1 MTRSV
6 SGPGSPITVGSLPAG
21 DYEFTVTATNSAGT
35 GGHSVSSAPTSVAG
49 DSAPPAAS
57 VTVDFRTTGHP
68 LDKWS
73 VGSTISTFSGSGLA
87 NINRSPAWRA
97 SLGALGPLSWR
108 IPLRYAKGHPG
119 SSASGAQTSGD
130 AVTYIENIRSIGGTP
145 YPGIGGDSRNNGES
159 TDDVA
164 AFVRY
169 FDDGGGARAGGRLE
183 RLAIGNEPDTGTGGP
198 PYLEALDGLVAAAK
212 RADSA
217 ILCEAPS
224 AAYWDADFLA
234 SAAGHVGVDILAY
247 HAYDGADTDG
257 GGFPTTI
264 QYHQHILDLRA
275 MRGGLRYG
283 VEEVNWHSAGDVA
296 GFFDW
301 RNTCFIASVIGQVIT
316 AGGHVNHY
324 ADSNGALGLLNDGNG
339 QGQPG
344 AFGDP
349 LPAYWG
355 IGMWTGM
362 NGTFR
367 RFGGATVPATS
378 TVTDVDVFATDNA
391 KIVLVN
397 KDTAAH
403 AVTVGLGGRDS
414 GVYDVWQT
422 ARASPTAAPRRVV
435 HGAGYSRSLVSL
447 TLPAGT
453 VSSLEL
459 DAG

>member
-1 MTRSV
+1 MTYSA
-6 SGPGSPITVGSLPAG
+6 SGPGSPITIGVLPAG
-21 DYEFTVTATNSAGT
+21 TYTFTVTATNSAGT
-35 GGHSVSSAPTSVAG
+35 SPASAVSPPASVSGSG
-49 DSAPPAAS
+49 APPAAS
-57 VTVDFRTTGHP
+57 VSVDFRTTAYP

-73 VGSTISTFSGSGLA
+73 VGSTISTFSGSGRA
-87 NINRSPAWRA
+87 NMNRSASWLA

-108 IPLRYAKGHPG
+108 IPLRYAKGNPG

-130 AVTYIENIRSIGGTP
+130 AVTYIRNIRSIGGTP
-145 YPGIGGDSRNNGES
+145 YVAIGGNTSNNGES

-169 FDDGGGARAGGRLE
+169 FNDGGGDRAGGKLE
-183 RLAIGNEPDTGTGGP
+183 RLAIGNEPDTGVNGP
-198 PYLEALDGLVAAAK
+198 PYLKALDGLIAAAK
-212 RADSA
+212 HADSA

-224 AAYWDADFLA
+224 AAYWDPDFLA
-234 SAAGHVGVDILAY
+234 SAAGHVGVDILGY

-275 MRGGLRYG
+275 MRAGLRYG
-283 VEEVNWHSAGDVA
+283 VEEVNWHSAANVT

-324 ADSNGALGLLNDGNG
+324 ADSNGAIGLLNDGNG

-344 AFGDP
+344 VLGDP

-367 RFGGATVPATS
+367 RFGSATVPATS
-378 TVTDVDVFATDNA
+378 TVTDVDAFATNNG

-397 KDTAAH
+397 KDTVGH
-403 AVTVGLGGRDS
+403 AVTVGLGGRVS
-414 GVYDVWQT
+414 GSYTVWQT
-422 ARASPTAAPRRVV
+422 AQDRPTAAPTRVV
-435 HGAGYSRSLVSL
+435 HGASYSGSLLSL
-447 TLPAGT
+447 SLPAGT
-453 VSSLEL
+453 VSSVEL